1 MITLPTRI
9 SCGIDFMVEFGK
21 KNHGRIPKL
30 GGTPLTIDKTIATIN
45 SLKHLFLI
53 QESPLYSQVSPKK
66 DCSKSKPYLDE
77 KLNL

>member
-1 MITLPTRI
+1 MWNRFYGRI
-9 SCGIDFMVEFGK
+9 GK
-21 KNHGRIPKL
+21 KNQGRIPKP

-77 KLNL
+77 KVNL